1 MLEGLNYGSRCGFCF
16 KGDGVLF
23 FVWLWVLVLICCVGV
38 VGWGEEVSEGWGF
51 NYGEVGVCRWGV
63 ALNCGGSRWGF
74 VLRWGLGSG
83 CVLFVLIFGDR
94 VLVFNNEVI

>member
-1 MLEGLNYGSRCGFCF
+1 MRELAL
-16 KGDGVLF
+16 
-23 FVWLWVLVLICCVGV
+23 LICCVGV

-51 NYGEVGVCRWGV
+51 HYGEAGVCRWGV

-74 VLRWGLGSG
+74 VLRWGLVSG

>member
-1 MLEGLNYGSRCGFCF
+1 MGGVWFWGVVLGLGWLFFVCLCWGCLACWGEEVLEGLSYGSRCGFCF

-51 NYGEVGVCRWGV
+51 NYG
-63 ALNCGGSRWGF
+63 
-74 VLRWGLGSG
+74 
-83 CVLFVLIFGDR
+83 
-94 VLVFNNEVI
+94 